1 MNSERFFIYISYLKK
16 NRHLILFMEIV
27 NQPYH
32 HFIVNLS
39 KVEDF

>member
-1 MNSERFFIYISYLKK
+1 MNSERFFISKK